1 MEKKHFG
8 LGTVCCKEAT
18 GDPIAR
24 ARVVV
29 VATGTPVSAESGPVG
44 PLGRWGAPPAGWGSL
59 KRRGQNEQISNPK
72 GAHDVFSIRDG

>member
-29 VATGTPVSAESGPVG
+29 VATGTPVSAESGPAG
-44 PLGRWGAPPAGWGSL
+44 PWGRWAAPPAGWESL
-59 KRRGQNEQISNPK
+59 KQERP
-72 GAHDVFSIRDG
+72 